1 MIIRDLKI
9 KTWNE
14 AVEFLKNTKQINTN
28 NFDSMNKGEDQPNL
42 DMPWHLELEYWE
54 DEAGYYE
61 HFLIKKSRPRKAYPK
76 VVKTDGNCLPGDDE
90 EKMMDFMDYMP
101 GTRINFSWFIYE
113 YKYLERCSFEF
124 VGFKKFDSDNLKG
137 GDYDFNAMDLE
148 KLKHQQ
154 DNVIRHEKNRP

>member
-76 VVKTDGNCLPGDDE
+76 VVKLDANCLPGDSE
-90 EKMMDFMDYMP
+90 EKMEDFMNYVP
-101 GTRINFSWFIYE
+101 GKRIEYSWFIYNPT
-113 YKYLERCSFEF
+113 YSERCSYEF
-124 VGFKKFDSDNLKG
+124 VGFKNFDSD
-137 GDYDFNAMDLE
+137 DFDSDFTKEDLE
-148 KLKHQQ
+148 NLKHQT
-154 DNVIRHEKNRP
+154 DNVIWHEKNRP